1 MSLLLAN
8 QLLVVLNT
16 DSIAAVSRTR
26 GLRRRII
33 DQKHVMFSQPIEALK
48 SELPNWLQATKQLG
62 SLLAAMQIQPKTELK
77 ITLASD
83 FVRYMALPSQP
94 IHMSTVEKLA
104 YAAAAYREIYGEVVE
119 GWDIKLNDSP
129 DHQTTIAAA
138 IDKKLLDVFT
148 QVSLKYQLKLSS
160 VQPYLMS
167 AYNCLSSQI
176 SKTSDYLAIVEF
188 KRLLLINLDRG
199 NCQNLRTYALGSDWQ
214 LELKSLLMRELLVSD
229 NSNQEILVYA
239 PVQKNI
245 ALNAIENWKIR
256 RIKTLKSVL
265 SNYHFAMLE
274 VAL

>member
-8 QLLVVLNT
+8 QLLVVLST
-16 DSIAAVSRTR
+16 DSVAAVRRSR
-26 GLRRRII
+26 GLGRRII
-33 DQKHVMFSQPIEALK
+33 DQKNVMFPQSIEALK
-48 SELPNWLQATKQLG
+48 SELPNWLQATKQLD
-62 SLLAAMQIQPKTELK
+62 SLLAAMQIQPKIELK
-77 ITLASD
+77 VTLASD

-94 IHMSTVEKLA
+94 IHMSTTEKLA
-104 YAAAAYREIYGEVVE
+104 YAAAAYREIYGEVVDDWE
-119 GWDIKLNDSP
+119 IKLNDSP

-138 IDKKLLDVFT
+138 IDKKLLDVFA
-148 QVSLKYQLKLSS
+148 QISLKYQLKLIS

-176 SKTSDYLAIVEF
+176 NKSSGYLAIVEF
-188 KRLLLINLDRG
+188 KRLLLINLERG

-214 LELKSLLMRELLVSD
+214 LELKSLLMRELLVSES
-229 NSNQEILVYA
+229 SNQEILVYA

-245 ALNAIENWKIR
+245 SLNAIESWNVR
-256 RIKTLKSVL
+256 RISTLKNVL

>member
-1 MSLLLAN
+1 VSLLLAN

-16 DSIAAVSRTR
+16 DSVAAVRRSR

>member
-1 MSLLLAN
+1 VSLLLVN

-33 DQKHVMFSQPIEALK
+33 DQKHLMFPQFIEAQK
-48 SELPNWLQATKQLG
+48 SELPNWLQATKQLDT
-62 SLLAAMQIQPKTELK
+62 LLATMQIQPKTELK

-94 IHMSTVEKLA
+94 IHMSAAEKLA
-104 YAAAAYREIYGEVVE
+104 YAAAAYREIYGEVVD

-129 DHQTTIAAA
+129 DHQATIAAA
-138 IDKKLLDVFT
+138 IDKKLLDVFA
-148 QVSLKYQLKLSS
+148 QISLKYQLKLIS

-176 SKTSDYLAIVEF
+176 SKSSGYLAIVEF

-214 LELKSLLMRELLVSD
+214 SELKSLLMRELLVSD

-245 ALNAIENWKIR
+245 AIKAIESWKIG
-256 RIKTLKSVL
+256 RISTIKSVL

-274 VAL
+274 AAL

>member
-1 MSLLLAN
+1 VSLLLAN
-8 QLLVVLNT
+8 QLLVVLNI
-16 DSIAAVSRTR
+16 DSVAAVRRSR
-26 GLRRRII
+26 GLRRRIV
-33 DQKHVMFSQPIEALK
+33 DQKHLMIPQPIETLK
-48 SELPNWLQATKQLG
+48 SELPNWLQVTKQLDT
-62 SLLAAMQIQPKTELK
+62 LLAAMQIQPKTEFK

-94 IHMSTVEKLA
+94 IHMNIVEKLA
-104 YAAAAYREIYGEVVE
+104 YAAAAYREIYGEVVDDWE
-119 GWDIKLNDSP
+119 IKLNDSP

-138 IDKKLLDVFT
+138 IDKKLLDVLA
-148 QVSLKYQLKLSS
+148 QISLKYHLKLISI
-160 VQPYLMS
+160 QPYLMS

-176 SKTSDYLAIVEF
+176 NKSSGYLAIVEF

-214 LELKSLLMRELLVSD
+214 SELKSLLMRELLVSD

-245 ALNAIENWKIR
+245 ALNAIQSWKIR
-256 RIKTLKSVL
+256 RVKTLKSVL

-274 VAL
+274 AAL